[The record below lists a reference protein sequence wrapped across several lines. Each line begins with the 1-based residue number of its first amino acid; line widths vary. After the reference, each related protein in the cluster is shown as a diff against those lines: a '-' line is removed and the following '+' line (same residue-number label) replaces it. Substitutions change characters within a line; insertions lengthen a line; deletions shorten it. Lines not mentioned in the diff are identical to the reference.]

1 MVRKGVPSGLAVPL
15 ETRFWSR
22 VEKTDS
28 CWLWKGQKSPLG
40 YGKIGEG
47 GTSPRNILAHRLSWE
62 YANGPIAD
70 GLCVLHKCDNPPC
83 VNPDHLFL
91 GTMTDNMA
99 DKVSKNRQVKGES
112 AGCVA
117 LTEDQVR
124 AIRHRYANR
133 KLVNKRTAKG
143 DPDAITAIA
152 ADYGVHF
159 VTIFDL
165 VKRRTWAHVA

>member
-1 MVRKGVPSGLAVPL
+1 MVQKGVSSGFAVPL
-15 ETRFWSR
+15 EKRFWSR

-28 CWLWKGQKSPLG
+28 CWLWRGQLSSAG
-40 YGKIGEG
+40 YGKIGSG
-47 GTSPRNILAHRLSWE
+47 GANSVNILSHRLSWE
-62 YANGPIAD
+62 YANGSIPD

-99 DKVSKNRQVKGES
+99 DKVSKNRQQKGETS
-112 AGCVA
+112 GSNL
-117 LTEDQVR
+117 LTDDQVR

-165 VKRRTWAHVA
+165 VKRKTWAHVA

>member
-1 MVRKGVPSGLAVPL
+1 MARRDFPSGTAVPL
-15 ETRFWSR
+15 EERFWSR

-28 CWLWKGQKSPLG
+28 CWLWRGQKSGPHG
-40 YGKIGEG
+40 YGKIGAAG
-47 GTSPRNILAHRLSWE
+47 SKGNILAHRCAWQLT
-62 YANGPIAD
+62 YGDIPD

-83 VNPDHLFL
+83 VNPEHLFL

-99 DKVSKNRQVKGES
+99 DKTAKGRQQKGES
-112 AGCVA
+112 SGYNV
-117 LTEDQVR
+117 LTETQVR
-124 AIRHRYANR
+124 EIRRRYANR

-152 ADYGVHF
+152 ADYGVSF

-165 VKRRTWAHVA
+165 VKRKTWAHVA